1 LPSLPDSVTGVLE
14 SFGKEIITS
23 EKILPEMEYIEGI
36 LKFEDGMVLI
46 HDLDRFLSL
55 KEEKLLDKVMQNEK
69 KDSRDVT

>member
-1 LPSLPDSVTGVLE
+1 
-14 SFGKEIITS
+14 
-23 EKILPEMEYIEGI
+23 MEYIEGI